1 MHLTSDKRIWIPDD
15 DDWIR
20 WGGDYEQVEF
30 DNVMSHISNWDV
42 ALDIGAH
49 VGIWSTRLAQR
60 FKNVIAFEPV
70 PKHIECWKQ
79 NMLPFTD
86 ERSEWAMHEN
96 VSTLN
101 TVALGHENG
110 TATMKVPDTTN
121 TGMASLVHE
130 VFNQRTGDRWVQPGW
145 ENFPELEVETRTLDS
160 YEFDQI
166 DFMKID
172 VEWFEL
178 RVLQGAENT
187 IRKHKPIMYIEVC
200 DPEAY
205 KFIENLDIGYR
216 IFYSNGMNRLFKSNS
231 VLEEL
236 KEILKNEK

>member
-1 MHLTSDKRIWIPDD
+1 MHLTKDKMIWVPSD
-15 DDWIR
+15 DDWHA
-20 WGGDYEQVEF
+20 WGADWEKIEF
-30 DNVMSHISNWDV
+30 ADIMNHHITKWDV

-49 VGIWSTRLAQR
+49 VGIWSMRLAEK
-60 FKNVIAFEPV
+60 FKRVYAFEPV

-79 NMLPFTD
+79 NMKKFT
-86 ERSEWAMHEN
+86 SEHSKWEN
-96 VSTLN
+96 ASILE

-110 TATMKVPDTTN
+110 TSTMIVPNTTN
-121 TGMASLVHE
+121 TGRATFVEKLFIDKH
-130 VFNQRTGDRWVQPGW
+130 D
-145 ENFPELEVETRTLDS
+145 FPKIQVKTKTLDS
-160 YEFDQI
+160 YEFDQV
-166 DFMKID
+166 DFIKMD
-172 VEWFEL
+172 VESFEHK
-178 RVLQGAENT
+178 VLQGAENT

-205 KFIENLDIGYR
+205 EFIENLDIGYR